1 MTNTIGKK
9 QILKRINYLLKSVN
23 LSLNLV
29 QSLKWRKA
37 YKLLKKAAKI
47 NDNFDLPN
55 SELKEYAKLIVSAEN
70 KIEKSKNTYKIIG
83 IKFIPKS
90 KEKQKF
96 TFVPF
101 IKLFLTLFTDKHTVL
116 QV

>member
-1 MTNTIGKK
+1 MTNTIGKR
-9 QILKRINYLLKSVN
+9 QILKRINYLLKGVN

-29 QSLKWRKA
+29 QSLKWRKV

-47 NDNFDLPN
+47 NDNFDLPKN
-55 SELKEYAKLIVSAEN
+55 QLKEYAKLIVSTKS
-70 KIEKSKNTYKIIG
+70 KIEESKNTYKIIG
-83 IKFIPKS
+83 IKFTPKT

-96 TFVPF
+96 VFVPF
-101 IKLFLTLFTDKHTVL
+101 IKLFITLFTDKHTVL